1 MIDFQVRSEGDE
13 SLPDDYGADLPGV
26 SAARRDAEHHC
37 LSVAEPHV
45 VIPALLSKLQ
55 TDGHELTSLSTRQAT
70 LEDVFVHL
78 TGRRLDDEEDPS

>member
-1 MIDFQVRSEGDE
+1 MSRCSAHGRILKLDTPRNLIAGLGADHMIDFQVRSEGDE

-45 VIPALLSKLQ
+45 VIPALSR
-55 TDGHELTSLSTRQAT
+55 SY
-70 LEDVFVHL
+70 
-78 TGRRLDDEEDPS
+78 RRMVMNLLR